1 MRFVTLVGLKLRQK
15 FLAGD
20 LGNCFRRGRVRSV
33 RPTSFH
39 RAVVW
44 LLWLSVAQLL
54 KFQSVCFV
62 VNGTRTMFATWENAL
77 ASIKLTTIFLDCASH
92 LYTLFELFQF
102 EKLLLLSSYLLLQTC
117 TLNAEHMTLPLGFF
131 VFCLVMGDSGQRI
144 AATRSLRHLNRTH
157 NFHKLLNLVLQVD
170 SSVLACVRGLFLLR
184 RLQLHRQFRLKFL
197 NFSFK
202 LQLSLLLLLGL
213 FKSRTQLFIQVF
225 DLLLPLMYPSLL
237 VNILLLRQLQ
247 FLLK

>member
-1 MRFVTLVGLKLRQK
+1 
-15 FLAGD
+15 
-20 LGNCFRRGRVRSV
+20 
-33 RPTSFH
+33 
-39 RAVVW
+39 
-44 LLWLSVAQLL
+44 
-54 KFQSVCFV
+54 
-62 VNGTRTMFATWENAL
+62 
-77 ASIKLTTIFLDCASH
+77 
-92 LYTLFELFQF
+92 
-102 EKLLLLSSYLLLQTC
+102 
-117 TLNAEHMTLPLGFF
+117 MTLPLGFF